1 LGGGG
6 MFDNIK
12 KRFAHYFLV
21 RFEPTTS
28 CQNNKQTNKQQHQ
41 KMGFEVGSLK
51 NPRGLLACAIN
62 VIAQQQKCWLYW

>member
-1 LGGGG
+1 
-6 MFDNIK
+6 M
-12 KRFAHYFLV
+12 

-28 CQNNKQTNKQQHQ
+28 CQNKKERKKQQQ

-51 NPRGLLACAIN
+51 NPRGLLARAIN